1 MANIYQASDIFIDI
15 NHTIGDPPV
24 PLPEIVSG
32 RYTLYTALT
41 PQTVI
46 CTVSLN
52 NGLTY
57 NSITGTV
64 TVHLTE
70 EDTALAVGSLK
81 HDCVVRLTTG
91 EDIFILSEKI
101 KFLPTISRIA

>member
-1 MANIYQASDIFIDI
+1 MYQASDIYIDI
-15 NHTIGDPPV
+15 NHTVNGS
-24 PLPEIVSG
+24 PLPAIVSG
-32 RYTLYTALT
+32 HYTLYTALA

-46 CTVSLN
+46 CDVSLGD
-52 NGLTY
+52 GLTY
-57 NSITGTV
+57 NAGVV

-91 EDIFILSEKI
+91 DDIFILSEKI